1 MGDIKMNLFFLH
13 KVAGKCAEDLCDKH
27 IPKMVLE
34 TAQMLSTAHHYHNSV
49 HKNSVYKRAYEN
61 HPTTKWVRQNCRTY
75 EFAYRLFLDLLHEY
89 FERFH
94 KVHKCDTLRK
104 FLAINPCPDGDWV
117 EPPQCMPDEY
127 KCDDTVTAYRNYY
140 INEKAYFAKWT
151 RSKIHKGK
159 PPKWFIT
166 EEEQVYWC

>member
-1 MGDIKMNLFFLH
+1 MHSPTRHQTKRVYKDWYNLKRMGDIKMNLFFLH

-75 EFAYRLFLDLLHEY
+75 EFAYRLFLDLLQSILNDSIKYTNATHLENSLQSIL
-89 FERFH
+89 
-94 KVHKCDTLRK
+94 V
-104 FLAINPCPDGDWV
+104 
-117 EPPQCMPDEY
+117 Q
-127 KCDDTVTAYRNYY
+127 
-140 INEKAYFAKWT
+140 
-151 RSKIHKGK
+151 
-159 PPKWFIT
+159 T
-166 EEEQVYWC
+166 EIGLSHHNVCQTNTSAMIQ

>member
-1 MGDIKMNLFFLH
+1 MNLFFLH

-61 HPTTKWVRQNCRTY
+61 HPTTRWVRKNCRTY
-75 EFAYRLFLDLLHEY
+75 EFSYRLFLDLLHEY

-104 FLAINPCPDGDWV
+104 FLALNLF
-117 EPPQCMPDEY
+117 
-127 KCDDTVTAYRNYY
+127 K
-140 INEKAYFAKWT
+140 F
-151 RSKIHKGK
+151 
-159 PPKWFIT
+159 
-166 EEEQVYWC
+166 